1 MRNQKN
7 DKLHKHASDIVMSA
21 IGIFGLVE
29 VFGPIGGAIVFLI
42 AFIAVK
48 TQTS

>member
-29 VFGPIGGAIVFLI
+29 AFGPIAGTLIFLV
-42 AFIAVK
+42 AFIAIK
-48 TQTS
+48 TQTT